1 MIHLMG
7 IRHHGPGSARSVLVA
22 LQRLQP
28 DCILIEGPS
37 DADPLI
43 AQLSDPA
50 FQPPVA
56 LMLHTPIQKQQRP
69 QAVFYPFAEFSPE
82 WQALRYA
89 VQQAVDVRFIDLP
102 QQIQFALVN
111 QREQQAAEAAA
122 QAETDLGSDSEVD
135 PESEDLENTDLENTE
150 QTDQPS
156 QNSAP
161 YRADPIGLLA
171 QAAGYQDSERFWE
184 HLVEQQP
191 HAGDVFDL
199 LGEAMQAVREQVEA
213 DWTNEQRQ
221 SDDAQRE
228 QLREQ
233 LREAWMRKSLREA
246 EKAGFQNIAVICGA
260 WHVPAL
266 RDLKNTRKAD
276 TELLKGLPK
285 TKTEASWIAWTHQ
298 RLARDSGYGAGI
310 EAVGWYAHL
319 WKHYERNAA
328 KNSIAEQQGGV
339 AQPIDA
345 EAISIDWLS
354 QFAQAL
360 RAEGQDVSSAQVI
373 DAVQLIQAMLAL
385 RGRQLPDLDDLQDA
399 IVSVLHHG
407 QHLPQPVLDRL
418 LQDQRLGGVPEACA
432 QLPLQQDF
440 AQQVKHFRLKLEA
453 VHKSIELDLRVPFDL
468 QKSQFLHQL
477 DLLGLNWAKNDQR
490 SAGRGSFKESWT
502 LSWQPEDALQLN
514 EMAIWGATVFDAARA
529 WLTQMSVEAT
539 QIPQLA
545 ARIEQSLLAG
555 LVQVLP
561 DALVRLD
568 ALSAQQ
574 HDPVVLI
581 EALAPLVNAARYG
594 SVRAFDTAMLAV
606 LMQRFVSRIVV
617 SLPLHCQQLNDDL
630 AAERIQQ
637 LAQLFRLIELSDR
650 EDFLEAWRQLLTDL
664 LTVADLHG
672 RLAGW
677 CCRMA
682 REQEVLSEDEA
693 KARFARALSV
703 GQNPDHS
710 AAWFE
715 GFITGQALL
724 LVHDDGLW
732 ALVDQWLLSLPEEQF
747 VALLPLLRRTT
758 SSFAQ
763 PERHQLAQRASQQ
776 ASINSTISMQSGF
789 DAVRAA
795 PSLQVLA
802 RWLSLPKDVDAEGV
816 A

>member
-7 IRHHGPGSARSVLVA
+7 IRHHGPGSARSVLAA

-37 DADPLI
+37 DADALI
-43 AQLSDPA
+43 EQLADPA

-82 WQALRYA
+82 WQAMRYA
-89 VQQAVDVRFIDLP
+89 VQQSVTVRFIDLP

-122 QAETDLGSDSEVD
+122 QAEADLDGDAESTDSEEANAE
-135 PESEDLENTDLENTE
+135 PLESTE
-150 QTDQPS
+150 QPN
-156 QNSAP
+156 QNPAP

-213 DWTNEQRQ
+213 DWTTEQRQ

-246 EKAGFQNIAVICGA
+246 EKAGFKNIAVICGA

-266 RDLKNTRKAD
+266 QDLKTTRKAD

-319 WKHYERNAA
+319 WKHYQRNAA
-328 KNSIAEQQGGV
+328 QHGGAE
-339 AQPIDA
+339 QPIDA

-354 QFAQAL
+354 QCAHAL
-360 RAEGQDVSSAQVI
+360 RSDGQDVSSAQVI
-373 DAVQLIQAMLAL
+373 DAVQLIQAMLVL

-399 IVSVLHHG
+399 IVSVLNHG
-407 QHLPQPVLDRL
+407 QVLPQPVLDRL
-418 LQDQRLGGVPEACA
+418 LQDQRLGRVPEGCA

-477 DLLGLNWAKNDQR
+477 SLLGLSWGKIERASN
-490 SAGRGSFKESWT
+490 GRGNFKEAWT

-514 EMAIWGATVFDAARA
+514 EMAMWGGTVLDAAHA
-529 WLTQMSVEAT
+529 WLTQMSTEAT
-539 QIPQLA
+539 QIQQLA
-545 ARIEQSLLAG
+545 AQIEQSLLAG
-555 LVQVLP
+555 LQRMLP
-561 DALVRLD
+561 AALARLD
-568 ALSAQQ
+568 TLSAQQ
-574 HDPVVLI
+574 HDPILLI
-581 EALAPLVNAARYG
+581 DALTPLVNAARYG
-594 SVRAFDTAMLAV
+594 SVRAFDTAMLIE
-606 LMQRFVSRIVV
+606 LMQRLLARIVIG
-617 SLPLHCQQLNDDL
+617 LPLHCQQLNDDV
-630 AAERIQQ
+630 AAERIGQ
-637 LAQLFRLIELSDR
+637 LAQLFRIVELSDQA
-650 EDFLEAWRQLLTDL
+650 EFLTAWQQLLTDL
-664 LTVADLHG
+664 LAVADLQG

-682 REQEVLSEDEA
+682 REQDLLSADEA
-693 KARFARALSV
+693 KIRFSRALSV
-703 GQNPDHS
+703 GQNPEHS

-715 GFITGQALL
+715 GFITDQALL
-724 LVHDDGLW
+724 LLHDDGLW
-732 ALVDQWLLSLPEEQF
+732 ELVDQWLLTLPAEQF
-747 VALLPLLRRTT
+747 IALLPLLRRTT
-758 SSFAQ
+758 ASFAH
-763 PERHQLAQRASQQ
+763 PERQQLAQRASQQ
-776 ASINSTISMQSGF
+776 QTSATSVVATGF
-789 DAVRAA
+789 DAERAA
-795 PSLQVLA
+795 PSLQILVQ
-802 RWLSLPKDVDAEGV
+802 WLTLPIDSAGV
-816 A
+816 VTS

>member
-7 IRHHGPGSARSVLVA
+7 IRHHGPGSARSVLAA

-37 DADPLI
+37 DADALI
-43 AQLSDPA
+43 EQLLDPA

-69 QAVFYPFAEFSPE
+69 QAAFYPFAEFSPE

-89 VQQAVDVRFIDLP
+89 VKQAVEVRFMDLP
-102 QQIQFALVN
+102 QQIQFALIN

-122 QAETDLGSDSEVD
+122 QAEADLDSDSETD
-135 PESEDLENTDLENTE
+135 PESTDAEHLES
-150 QTDQPS
+150 TDQPHP
-156 QNSAP
+156 NPAP

-191 HAGDVFDL
+191 HAGDVFEL

-213 DWTNEQRQ
+213 DWTTEQRQ

-228 QLREQ
+228 QLREH

-266 RDLKNTRKAD
+266 QDLKTTRKAD

-319 WKHYERNAA
+319 WKHYQRNAA
-328 KNSIAEQQGGV
+328 QHVGAE
-339 AQPIDA
+339 QPIDA
-345 EAISIDWLS
+345 ETISIDWLS
-354 QFAQAL
+354 QCAHAL
-360 RAEGQDVSSAQVI
+360 RCDGQDVSSAQVI
-373 DAVQLIQAMLAL
+373 DAVQLIQAMLVL

-399 IVSVLHHG
+399 IVSVLNHG
-407 QHLPQPVLDRL
+407 QVLPQPVLDRL
-418 LQDQRLGGVPEACA
+418 LQDQRLGRVPEGCA

-440 AQQVKHFRLKLEA
+440 AQQVKHFRLKLDA

-477 DLLGLNWAKNDQR
+477 NLLGLSWGKIERASN
-490 SAGRGSFKESWT
+490 GRGSFKEAWT

-514 EMAIWGATVFDAARA
+514 EMAMWGGTVLDAAHA
-529 WLTQMSVEAT
+529 WLIQMSTEAT
-539 QIPQLA
+539 QIQQLA
-545 ARIEQSLLAG
+545 AQIEQSLLAG
-555 LVQVLP
+555 LQRMLP
-561 DALVRLD
+561 AALARLD
-568 ALSAQQ
+568 TLSAQQ
-574 HDPVVLI
+574 HDPILLI
-581 EALAPLVNAARYG
+581 DALTPLVNAARYG
-594 SVRAFDTAMLAV
+594 SVRAFDTAMLIE
-606 LMQRFVSRIVV
+606 LMQRLLARIVI
-617 SLPLHCQQLNDDL
+617 SLPLHCQQLNDDV
-630 AAERIQQ
+630 AAERIGQ
-637 LAQLFRLIELSDR
+637 LAQLFRIVELSDQA
-650 EDFLEAWRQLLTDL
+650 EFLTAWQQLLTDL
-664 LTVADLHG
+664 LAVADLQG

-682 REQEVLSEDEA
+682 REQDLLSADEA
-693 KARFARALSV
+693 KIRFSRALSV
-703 GQNPDHS
+703 GQNPEHS

-715 GFITGQALL
+715 GFITDQALL
-724 LVHDDGLW
+724 LLHDDGLW
-732 ALVDQWLLSLPEEQF
+732 ELVDQWLLTLPAEQF
-747 VALLPLLRRTT
+747 IALLPLLRRTT
-758 SSFAQ
+758 ASFAH
-763 PERHQLAQRASQQ
+763 PERQQLAQRASQQ
-776 ASINSTISMQSGF
+776 QTSATSVVATGF
-789 DAVRAA
+789 NAARAA
-795 PSLQVLA
+795 PSLQILA
-802 RWLSLPKDVDAEGV
+802 QWLALPIDSAGV
-816 A
+816 VTS